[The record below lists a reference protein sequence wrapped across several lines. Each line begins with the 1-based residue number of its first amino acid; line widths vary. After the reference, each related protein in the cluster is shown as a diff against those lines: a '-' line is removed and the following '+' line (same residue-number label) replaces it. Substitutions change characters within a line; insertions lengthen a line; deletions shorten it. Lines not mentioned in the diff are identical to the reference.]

1 MAKNSSGALSGYKI
15 SEGPVTSSS
24 LPRRD
29 VEELAELPAH
39 SGKPLLVAIARDPRT
54 LFICWSVDWPAAFAK
69 GLPAD
74 RCAHVRIR
82 QNGNEKTIG
91 VEPMSGSCAIEELE
105 PGETYSVELGYY
117 APPETWNSVVTG
129 NEVMMPFASASDE
142 RIDVATVPFHLTFQR
157 ILDVFRGKNG
167 DDLAQTLALFQERA
181 NRSELSRDEAE
192 VLHSLDLSREDLQR
206 TTAARESLAK
216 SERLRER
223 SELFSGSSPGE
234 GFGGASP
241 SKGFGGAS
249 WGGS

>member
-1 MAKNSSGALSGYKI
+1 MGKSSSDPLSGYKI

-24 LPRRD
+24 LPQRD
-29 VEELAELPAH
+29 VEELTGLPAH
-39 SGKPLLVAIARDPRT
+39 YGKPLLVAIARDPRT

-82 QNGNEKTIG
+82 QNGNEKTVA

-129 NEVMMPFASASDE
+129 NEVMMPFTSDSADQM
-142 RIDVATVPFHLTFQR
+142 IDAATIPFHLTFQR
-157 ILDVFRGKNG
+157 ILDAFRRSNG
-167 DDLAQTLALFQERA
+167 DELAQTLAKFQERA

-192 VLHSLDLSREDLQR
+192 VLRALDLSPEDLQK
-206 TTAARESLAK
+206 TAATRESLAK

-223 SELFSGSSPGE
+223 GE
-234 GFGGASP
+234 KLFGGASP
-241 SKGFGGAS
+241 GKGFGGS
-249 WGGS
+249 S

>member
-1 MAKNSSGALSGYKI
+1 MGKSSSDPLSGYKI

-24 LPRRD
+24 LPQRD
-29 VEELAELPAH
+29 VEELTGLPAH
-39 SGKPLLVAIARDPRT
+39 YGKPLLVAIARDPQT

-82 QNGNEKTIG
+82 QNGNEKTVA

-129 NEVMMPFASASDE
+129 NEVMMPFTSESADQM
-142 RIDVATVPFHLTFQR
+142 IDAAIIPFHLTFQR
-157 ILDVFRGKNG
+157 ILDAFRRSNG
-167 DDLAQTLALFQERA
+167 DDLAQTLAQFQERA

-192 VLHSLDLSREDLQR
+192 VLRALDLSPEDLQK
-206 TTAARESLAK
+206 TAATRESLAK

-223 SELFSGSSPGE
+223 GEKLFGGASPGE
-234 GFGGASP
+234 GFGGS
-241 SKGFGGAS
+241 S
-249 WGGS
+249 W